1 MFEAFIVTM
10 WFEVDGHLFH
20 KRHPKISHNCQ
31 QTVKQL
37 RESFDKLPIDLV
49 AIKCDTSKTYRE
61 TKEYLSGKR

>member
-10 WFEVDGHLFH
+10 WFEVDGHLFQKKHH
-20 KRHPKISHNCQ
+20 KITRNCQ
-31 QTVKQL
+31 QTVEHL

-61 TKEYLSGKR
+61 RNEYLSGKR

>member
-10 WFEVDGHLFH
+10 CFEVDGHLFQKKHH
-20 KRHPKISHNCQ
+20 KITRNWQ
-31 QTVKQL
+31 QTVEQL

-61 TKEYLSGKR
+61 RKEYLSGKR

>member
-10 WFEVDGHLFH
+10 WFEVDGHLFQKKHH
-20 KRHPKISHNCQ
+20 KITRNCQ
-31 QTVKQL
+31 QTVEQL

-61 TKEYLSGKR
+61 RMEYLSGKR